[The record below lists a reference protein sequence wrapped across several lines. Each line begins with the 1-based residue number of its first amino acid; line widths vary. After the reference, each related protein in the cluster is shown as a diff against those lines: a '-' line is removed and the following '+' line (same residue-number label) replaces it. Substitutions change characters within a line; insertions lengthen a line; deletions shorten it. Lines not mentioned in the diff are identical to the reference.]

1 MATNAIA
8 NNTGVDQ
15 ILIPSTNK
23 KDTGLNL
30 SNQKLPQEIRHKQAR
45 LASKTIALTVALIDD
60 PVFTQSLRL
69 NPVGAAKFI
78 EAATK
83 LSNVLS
89 VVGSSSARGGDIE
102 LERRAN
108 DNGSGVVFMFGK
120 SPIDDD
126 GAYQDIQ
133 PDDKTASN
141 SHENTSGNTN
151 SPTNNKN
158 ANMMPKNRNDDIV
171 RTKPQTHVA
180 DLIDEDDLEDD
191 EAQIK
196 ARMTMIDKAI
206 LNSSGADNQS
216 PHDKDNEAGSLITN
230 DDDLF

>member
-1 MATNAIA
+1 MASNAIA
-8 NNTGVDQ
+8 NTKADQ
-15 ILIPSTNK
+15 ILIPSTK
-23 KDTGLNL
+23 KDDTGLNL
-30 SNQKLPQEIRHKQAR
+30 SNQKLPQEIKHKQAR

-89 VVGSSSARGGDIE
+89 VVGSSSARGGGDIE
-102 LERRAN
+102 LERRAS
-108 DNGSGVVFMFGK
+108 DNGSGVVFMFGR

-126 GAYQDIQ
+126 GADQDIQ
-133 PDDKTASN
+133 PDDKTVSN
-141 SHENTSGNTN
+141 RHENISGNTN
-151 SPTNNKN
+151 TPDDDKN
-158 ANMMPKNRNDDIV
+158 ASMIPKNRNDDIV

-180 DLIDEDDLEDD
+180 DLIDEDDLDDD

-196 ARMTMIDKAI
+196 SRITMIDNAI

-216 PHDKDNEAGSLITN
+216 PRTKDNKAGDIITN